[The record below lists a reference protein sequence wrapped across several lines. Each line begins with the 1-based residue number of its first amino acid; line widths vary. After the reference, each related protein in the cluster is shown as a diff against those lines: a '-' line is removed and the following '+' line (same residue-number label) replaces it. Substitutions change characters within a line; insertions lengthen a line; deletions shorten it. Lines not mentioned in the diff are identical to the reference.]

1 MKFSFDRFLI
11 FVVLSLDDSYK
22 IDSFLRRSME
32 KGSLSVNKM
41 TSTLKKSSLFGGF
54 LLWISVLCFTLGM
67 CISLHIV
74 ASKYHAINAK

>member
-41 TSTLKKSSLFGGF
+41 TSTLKKSSLFGGS
-54 LLWISVLCFTLGM
+54 LLFFVF
-67 CISLHIV
+67 
-74 ASKYHAINAK
+74 